1 MGPEYLSEERARWL
15 ARHILPQ
22 EGALRAWLRA
32 RVGGLMDVDDVV
44 QESYAVLAGLESV
57 DHIRDCKA
65 YLFQVARS
73 VMLQQIRRNRVVK
86 IDSVAEIEAL
96 SIPAKDNTPERATSD
111 HQRLRRV
118 SGLIARLPA
127 KCRQAFVLRKVHG
140 YSQREIAGKMRIAES
155 TVEKHL
161 AKGLRLL
168 MRWMA
173 DCEHE
178 APAAQSRSGL
188 RATNRKD
195 RATQQAQRED

>member
-1 MGPEYLSEERARWL
+1 MSPEYLSEERAGWL

-44 QESYAVLAGLESV
+44 QESYAILAGLESV
-57 DHIRDCKA
+57 DHIRDSKA

-73 VMLQQIRRNRVVK
+73 VMLRHIRRNRVVK
-86 IDSVAEIEAL
+86 IESVAEIEAL
-96 SIPAKDNTPERATSD
+96 SIPAKDSTPERATAD

-118 SGLIARLPA
+118 SGLIVRLPA
-127 KCRQAFVLRKVHG
+127 RCRRAFVLRKVHG
-140 YSQREIAGKMRIAES
+140 YSQREIAGKMGIAES

-173 DCEHE
+173 DCENE
-178 APAAQSRSGL
+178 APAARSRPGS